1 MVGNAG
7 ALTPPKHPLSSPA
20 CYLLTMAIPRFQ
32 DIQPPRRNA
41 SGGGVNPYLFIVGG
55 LVLLLLFV
63 ASSSFLTI
71 EAGERG
77 VLFRRFSGGLDKDNI
92 YAPGFHVVAPWN
104 EMFVYEVREQQ
115 ISEPLEVLS
124 SNGLTIGTDVTV
136 RVAPQADRIGEL
148 HETFGRQY
156 VERLIK
162 PEIRSAVR
170 EVIGRYTPEE
180 LYSTKRAEVQ
190 TGIQES
196 LERALADNYINLQ
209 ATLIRDI
216 ELPDRVK
223 AAIEQKLEAEQ
234 EAQRYDFLLDQERKE
249 AERKII
255 EAEAKAKSNDIL
267 TASLNDRI
275 LQDKGIDATA
285 ELAKSPNSKVVVI
298 GGGGDGLPLIL
309 GQN

>member
-1 MVGNAG
+1 MSI
-7 ALTPPKHPLSSPA
+7 PPRFNRIEIPERPSGFNSY
-20 CYLLTMAIPRFQ
+20 YLLA
-32 DIQPPRRNA
+32 
-41 SGGGVNPYLFIVGG
+41 G
-55 LVLLLLFV
+55 LLLV
-63 ASSSFLTI
+63 ALVYVAFNSFLTI
-71 EAGERG
+71 QAGERG
-77 VLFRRFSGGLDKDNI
+77 VLFQRFTGGLDKENI
-92 YAPGFHVVAPWN
+92 YSPGFQVVAPWN
-104 EMFVYEVREQQ
+104 TMYIYEVREQQ

-136 RVAPQADRIGEL
+136 RIAPQVDKIGEL
-148 HETFGRQY
+148 HETFGREY

-180 LYSTKRAEVQ
+180 LYSTKRAEV
-190 TGIQES
+190 TTSIQES
-196 LERALADNYINLQ
+196 LEQALGDNYINLQ

-234 EAQRYDFLLDQERKE
+234 EAQRYVFLLEQERRE

-255 EAEAKAKSNDIL
+255 EAEAKAESNRIL

-275 LQDKGIDATA
+275 LQDKGIDATMQ
-285 ELAKSPNSKVVVI
+285 LASSPNSKVVVI
-298 GGGGDGLPLIL
+298 GSGKDGLPLIL
-309 GQN
+309 GQD

>member
-1 MVGNAG
+1 
-7 ALTPPKHPLSSPA
+7 
-20 CYLLTMAIPRFQ
+20 MAIPQFQ
-32 DIQPPRRNA
+32 DIRTDRRPT
-41 SGGGVNPYLFIVGG
+41 GGGFNPYLLIVGG
-55 LVLLLLFV
+55 VLLFV
-63 ASSSFLTI
+63 LFLASSAFLTI
-71 EAGERG
+71 ESGERG
-77 VLFRRFSGGLDKDNI
+77 VLFRRFSGGLDKDNL
-92 YAPGFHVVAPWN
+92 YTPGFHIVAPWN
-104 EMFVYEVREQQ
+104 DMYVYEVREQQ
-115 ISEPLEVLS
+115 ITEQLEVLS
-124 SNGLTIGTDVTV
+124 SNGLTIGTEVTV
-136 RVAPQADRIGEL
+136 RIAPQTDKIGEL
-148 HETFGRQY
+148 HETFGRSY
-156 VERLIK
+156 IDRLIK

-196 LERALADNYINLQ
+196 LEAALGNNFINLQ

-234 EAQRYDFLLDQERKE
+234 EAQRYVFLLDQERQE

-255 EAEAKAKSNDIL
+255 EAEAKAKSNEIL

-275 LQDKGIDATA
+275 LQDKGIDATR
-285 ELAKSPNSKVVVI
+285 ELAASPNSKVVVI

-309 GQN
+309 GNN

>member
-1 MVGNAG
+1 
-7 ALTPPKHPLSSPA
+7 
-20 CYLLTMAIPRFQ
+20 MAIPRFQ
-32 DIQPPRRNA
+32 DIQPPRRS
-41 SGGGVNPYLFIVGG
+41 SGGGVNPYFFIAGG
-55 LVLLLLFV
+55 LLLLLLFV
-63 ASSSFLTI
+63 ASSSFLNI
-71 EAGERG
+71 DAGERG
-77 VLFRRFSGGLDKDNI
+77 VLFRPLSTGLDKENI
-92 YAPGFHVVAPWN
+92 YDPGFHVVAPWN
-104 EMFVYEVREQQ
+104 TMYVYEVREQQ

-136 RVAPQADRIGEL
+136 RVAPQADKIGDL
-148 HETFGRQY
+148 HETFGREY

-180 LYSTKRAEVQ
+180 LYSTKRAEV
-190 TGIQES
+190 TTSIQES
-196 LERALADNYINLQ
+196 LESALSDNYVNLQ

-234 EAQRYDFLLDQERKE
+234 EAQRYVFLLEQERRE

-255 EAEAKAKSNDIL
+255 EAEAKAESNRIL

-275 LQDKGIDATA
+275 LQDKGIDATMQ
-285 ELAKSPNSKVVVI
+285 LATSSNSKVVVI

>member
-1 MVGNAG
+1 
-7 ALTPPKHPLSSPA
+7 
-20 CYLLTMAIPRFQ
+20 MAVPRFEDYRPAQ
-32 DIQPPRRNA
+32 GPSINRF
-41 SGGGVNPYLFIVGG
+41 FIIAGL
-55 LVLLLLFV
+55 LVLLLIYFGFN
-63 ASSSFLTI
+63 SFLTI
-71 EAGERG
+71 DSGERG
-77 VLFRRFSGGLDKDNI
+77 VLFQRFSGLDKENI
-92 YAPGFHVVAPWN
+92 YTPGFQVVAPWN
-104 EMFVYEVREQQ
+104 TMYIYEVREQQ
-115 ISEPLEVLS
+115 ITEQIEVLS
-124 SNGLTIGTDVTV
+124 SNGLTIGTEVTV
-136 RVAPQADRIGEL
+136 RIAPQADKIGEL
-148 HETFGRQY
+148 HETFGREY

-196 LERALADNYINLQ
+196 LEIALGSNYINLQ

-234 EAQRYDFLLDQERKE
+234 EAQRYVFLLEQERKE

-255 EAEAKAKSNDIL
+255 EAEAKAESNRIL

-275 LQDKGIDATA
+275 LQDKGIDATLQ
-285 ELAKSPNSKVVVI
+285 LAQSPNSKVVVI

-309 GQN
+309 GQQ

>member
-1 MVGNAG
+1 
-7 ALTPPKHPLSSPA
+7 
-20 CYLLTMAIPRFQ
+20 MAIPQFQ
-32 DIQPPRRNA
+32 DVRPERRPGPGINPYFLIA
-41 SGGGVNPYLFIVGG
+41 GGVLLFLLFI
-55 LVLLLLFV
+55 
-63 ASSSFLTI
+63 ASSAFLTI

-77 VLFRRFSGGLDKDNI
+77 VIFRPFTTGLDKDDLFE
-92 YAPGFHVVAPWN
+92 PGFHLVAPWN

-115 ISEPLEVLS
+115 LTEQLEVLS
-124 SNGLTIGTDVTV
+124 SNGLTIGTEVTV
-136 RVAPQADRIGEL
+136 RVAPQTDKIGEL
-148 HETFGRQY
+148 HESFGRGY
-156 VERLIK
+156 IDRLIK

-196 LERALADNYINLQ
+196 LERALGNNYINLQ

-234 EAQRYDFLLDQERKE
+234 EAQRYVFLLEQERRE

-255 EAEAKAKSNDIL
+255 EAEAKAESNRIL

-275 LQDKGIDATA
+275 LQDKGIDATMQ
-285 ELAKSPNSKVVVI
+285 LATSSNSKVVVI